1 MPIFEPTDEMAE
13 SAFRA
18 EARARGEPVVPVKAQ
33 EAEAVESGPLPPLDE
48 LVKRIPPEVR
58 EVLDELFRAKFV
70 TVKRVPERALKE
82 KP

>member
-1 MPIFEPTDEMAE
+1 MAE

-18 EARARGEPVVPVKAQ
+18 EARSRGEVVVPVRAQ
-33 EAEAVESGPLPPLDE
+33 EPETTDSGPLPPLEE

-70 TVKRVPERALKE
+70 TVKRVPAKALKE
-82 KP
+82 Q